1 MKSKIET
8 YQHSLQFFAAH
19 GMILL
24 FSTQSF
30 FQHPNIVYIMSD
42 DHTYQPISA
51 YGGALKTYLT

>member
-8 YQHSLQFFAAH
+8 YQHSLQFFAAF
-19 GMILL
+19 GMTLL

-30 FQHPNIVYIMSD
+30 SQRFNIVYIMSD